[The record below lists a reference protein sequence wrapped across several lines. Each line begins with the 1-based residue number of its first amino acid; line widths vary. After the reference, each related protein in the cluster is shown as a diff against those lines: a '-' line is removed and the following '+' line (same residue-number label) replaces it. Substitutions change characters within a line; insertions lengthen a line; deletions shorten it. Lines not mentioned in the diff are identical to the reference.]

1 MSRSPNSR
9 ATQSLPR
16 EAREAIK
23 AVFDALSEWRDE
35 VSTSTERQTVLDKMA
50 AAARAL
56 GWPKEL
62 VDASHKH
69 LVQASKAQMH
79 VIDQLMDA
87 WEKQLTAPASDQFM
101 AQLRTLPSTSF
112 GVMPDAM
119 SNPLGF
125 WMQAAET
132 WQRNWASAPKQL
144 TAPASDQFM
153 ASTSFGVMPDAMS
166 NPLGFWMQAAET
178 WQRNW
183 ALALSM
189 WTSGS
194 SKLH

>member
-1 MSRSPNSR
+1 MASSLNSR
-9 ATQSLPR
+9 ATQNLPR

-23 AVFDALSEWRDE
+23 AVFDALSEWRAE
-35 VSTSTERQTVLDKMA
+35 LNTSTERYSERVLAKMA

-62 VDASHKH
+62 VDASHQH

-101 AQLRTLPSTSF
+101 TQLRTLPSAGF
-112 GVMPDAM
+112 DVMPGAM
-119 SNPLGF
+119 SNPFGF

-132 WQRNWASAPKQL
+132 WQRNWES
-144 TAPASDQFM
+144 
-153 ASTSFGVMPDAMS
+153 
-166 NPLGFWMQAAET
+166 
-178 WQRNW
+178 
-183 ALALSM
+183 ALSM

-194 SKLH
+194 RRSH